1 MKHTYLFEEGR
12 WIATGVYS
20 DEKGEIVQVEGQTII
35 IHKDEVWI
43 NEGSMKVLTNTPV
56 EFFNKYEIIPFVY
69 GSEMT
74 NWKSFNP
81 ALGELKG
88 KFMIVQDSIM
98 SKYASVDGQYTGF
111 EYLKKIDD
119 LTYENRGFAL
129 RNDEKLSSWAV
140 QLKKI
145 K

>member
-1 MKHTYLFEEGR
+1 VKHTYLYEEGK

-20 DEKGEIVQVEGQTII
+20 DEKGDTVQVEGQTVI
-35 IHKDEVWI
+35 IHKDGVWV
-43 NEGSMKVLTNTPV
+43 NEGSMKVLTDTPV
-56 EFFNKYEIIPFVY
+56 ELFNNYEITPFAN

-74 NWKSFNP
+74 SWKSFNP

-88 KFMIVQDSIM
+88 NFMIVQDSIM
-98 SKYASVDGQYTGF
+98 SRYVSADGQYSGF

-129 RNDEKLSSWAV
+129 KNGEKLSSWAV

>member
-1 MKHTYLFEEGR
+1 LKHTFLLEEGK
-12 WIATGVYS
+12 WIARGVYS
-20 DEKGEIVQVEGQTII
+20 DEKGEIVQVEGQTTI

-56 EFFNKYEIIPFVY
+56 EFFNRYEITPFVH
-69 GSEMT
+69 GGEMT
-74 NWKSFNP
+74 DWKSFNP

-88 KFMIVQDSIM
+88 KFMIVLDSIM
-98 SKYASVDGQYTGF
+98 SKYVSEDGQYTGF

-129 RNDEKLSSWAV
+129 KNDEKLSSWAV

>member
-1 MKHTYLFEEGR
+1 MRHTYLFEEGK

-20 DEKGEIVQVEGQTII
+20 DGKGEIVQVEGQTII
-35 IHKDEVWI
+35 THKDEAWI
-43 NEGSMKVLTNTPV
+43 NDGSMKVLTDTPV
-56 EFFNKYEIIPFVY
+56 EFFNRYEITPFAC

-74 NWKSFNP
+74 DWRSFNP

-98 SKYASVDGQYTGF
+98 SKYASADGQYTGF

-119 LTYENRGFAL
+119 STYENRGLAL
-129 RNDEKLSSWAV
+129 KNDEKLSSWAV
-140 QLKKI
+140 QLKKV